1 MDEKLLKKLSKK
13 ELINKVIEQQEI
25 LEKQKMTIEEM
36 EKEIQDRHIKLDK
49 AGTIAEA
56 TVLLNGVIEATEKAA
71 AQYLEN
77 IEKLSGDQE
86 RVMKQQ
92 QAEHEKKMQELYN
105 ETKEKCDAL
114 QMKTERECAEKIADA
129 ERQVEDRWSTLE
141 LKWDTFCTARD
152 DMKEMLKLLKND
164 SLSKEDLEK

>member
-1 MDEKLLKKLSKK
+1 
-13 ELINKVIEQQEI
+13 
-25 LEKQKMTIEEM
+25 
-36 EKEIQDRHIKLDK
+36 
-49 AGTIAEA
+49 
-56 TVLLNGVIEATEKAA
+56 
-71 AQYLEN
+71 
-77 IEKLSGDQE
+77 
-86 RVMKQQ
+86 MKQQ